1 MMQQTRLKTSFV
13 AALLAIAIFAKGQEF
28 RYSAKLDSVQNT
40 GFYAI
45 HLSSDVLS
53 YLRTDHADLRIE
65 DKDRKQVPYLLQIA
79 KTPLQTQSFIEFPI
93 LSNRIIDSG
102 KTEIMLSNDSAKL
115 TANIKL
121 FIKNAAVSRLGS
133 LSGSNDRQKWFIIDD
148 QVLIGRSYESLKDE
162 YLQEIIFPASTYRFY
177 KLVIDNQKN
186 DPMNII
192 RAGSYTQFYWKK
204 FSQFEGNPDVRFK
217 LTDSGRYSLLDI
229 QYNRPY
235 HISRLTIWASGPKYF
250 RRDFELYSID
260 SVNSTR
266 SFIGQFTLNS
276 KTAAEF
282 EFHLIK
288 SSRLRVVIDNKDN
301 PPLKIDQLLT
311 EHLFVSAT
319 AYLEKS
325 NSYTLLMDNAD
336 AKIPDYDLVYFKDSI
351 PQSIGYLNP
360 QVIIANPSIAAASE
374 NRKWW
379 LWPVLIGVIAIMGF
393 LTYKLIRDVNVNRQ
407 SSIVNRES

>member
-1 MMQQTRLKTSFV
+1 MQQTRLKSLFI
-13 AALLAIAIFAKGQEF
+13 AALMAFAIIAKGQEF
-28 RYSAKLDSVQNT
+28 HYLAKLDSIQNT

-45 HLSSDVLS
+45 HLNSEVLS

-65 DKDRKQVPYLLQIA
+65 DKGKKQVPYLLQVA
-79 KTPLQTQSFIEFPI
+79 KAPLQNHSFIEFPI

-102 KTEIMLSNDSAKL
+102 KTEIILSNDSGKL

-133 LSGSNDRQKWFIIDD
+133 LSGSNDRKKWFIIDD
-148 QVLIGRSYESLKDE
+148 QVLIGRSYESVKDE
-162 YLQEIIFPASTYRFY
+162 YLQEINFPGSSYRFY

-192 RAGSYTQFYWKK
+192 RAGAYTQVYWKK
-204 FSQFEGNPDVRFK
+204 LSQFEGNPDLRFT
-217 LTDSGRYSLLDI
+217 LTDSGRYSVVDI
-229 QYNRPY
+229 KYNRPY
-235 HISRLTIWASGPKYF
+235 HISRMTIYASGAQYF

-260 SVNSTR
+260 SIHSTK

-276 KTAAEF
+276 KTADEF
-282 EFHLIK
+282 EFPLIK
-288 SSRLRVVIDNKDN
+288 SSRLQLIIDNRDN

-311 EHLFVSAT
+311 EHLFVSAI
-319 AYLEKS
+319 AYLDKG
-325 NSYTLLMDNAD
+325 NSYNLLMDNAE

-360 QVIIANPSIAAASE
+360 QLIIANPSIAATAE

-379 LWPVLIGVIAIMGF
+379 IWPVLIGVIAIMGF
-393 LTYKLIRDVNVNRQ
+393 LTYKLSRDVNRQ
-407 SSIVNRES
+407 S